1 MATVYIAPTA
11 QGSADGT
18 SAANAYAFTSVATA
32 ETDAGSG
39 GTIIFVDGTYTLTNH
54 LSLASAITYGVTYQ
68 PQTVG
73 GVSISG
79 SFGVRI
85 GNTSLTGGVVV
96 NDLIFD
102 IGSSTQSQNYGL
114 RFTNANGGSITMN
127 RCDTKIA
134 IAKSAS
140 YGTAI
145 GTNRGGNVSEGFDA
159 FLNNSVFKIDND
171 ATTTVAYELSMI
183 GSGSADGASYP
194 KNFTINSCT
203 FVALNAGYCTFL
215 IYQTTN
221 PKSFGTTTVKNTI
234 IDHRGDVSH
243 IAWGHADGTINV
255 QYSNYYNPNG
265 TMTTVGTG
273 HTFANNI
280 NVESQ
285 FVDSTNG
292 DYRLRPTSPCI
303 GAGTA
308 S

>member
-18 SAANAYAFTSVATA
+18 SAANAYAYTSIATA
-32 ETDAGSG
+32 ETDATSG
-39 GTIIFVDGTYTLTNH
+39 GTIVFVDGTYTLTNH
-54 LSLASAITYGVTYQ
+54 LNLASVITYGVTYQ

-73 GVSISG
+73 EVTISG
-79 SFGVRI
+79 PYGVRI
-85 GNTSLTGGVVV
+85 GNTSLVGDVVV
-96 NDLIFD
+96 DDLIMD
-102 IGSSTQSQNYGL
+102 IGSSLQSADHGL
-114 RFTNANGGSITMN
+114 RFINASGGSITMN
-127 RCDTKIA
+127 RCDVKIA
-134 IAKSAS
+134 IKKSVS

-145 GTNRGGNVSEGFDA
+145 GTNKAGNVSEGFDA

-171 ATTTVAYELSMI
+171 ATATAIYELSMI

-203 FVALNAGYCTFL
+203 FVALNGGYCTFL
-215 IYQTTN
+215 IYQTSA
-221 PKSFGTTTVKNTI
+221 PQAYGTTTVKNTI
-234 IDHRGDVSH
+234 VDHRGNLSH
-243 IAWGHADGTINV
+243 IVWGSSNGTLDL

-265 TMTTVGTG
+265 TMTTFGTG

-285 FVDSTNG
+285 FVDSANG
-292 DYRLRPTSPCI
+292 DYRLRPSSPCI
-303 GAGTA
+303 GQGTA